1 MNAFNGGGDGN
12 PSGYMNLSDQG
23 GQHTNIYASNVDLCG
38 NQGYNP
44 QGGNLNVQSA
54 GSADFSNINPAL
66 LQTLSHNIGGNNII
80 TASDYSNL
88 AQAAG
93 VNGQCNSVQF
103 CTPIMN
109 SATSVPLI
117 NNQGFSSNSG
127 NQFCFA
133 NDGGGLMSAANQCGN
148 RAASM
153 AGAMGGT
160 NMHIFE
166 N

>member
-12 PSGYMNLSDQG
+12 PSGYMNLSDQS
-23 GQHTNIYASNVDLCG
+23 GQHTNMYASNVDLCS
-38 NQGYNP
+38 NQGFNP
-44 QGGNLNVQSA
+44 QGGNVNVQSA
-54 GSADFSNINPAL
+54 GSDDFSNINSAL

-88 AQAAG
+88 AHAAR

-133 NDGGGLMSAANQCGN
+133 NDGVGLMPAANQCGN

-153 AGAMGGT
+153 TGAMGGA
-160 NMHIFE
+160 NMHIF
-166 N
+166 